1 MKSSAEHIVLGIVIV
16 LLVGTSSVLGWLLW
30 NRAQLEARFEEA
42 HPIAE
47 ALQGELEEE
56 TGAWPPMVGATV
68 TTTADAGA
76 DAGDDA
82 GPEALLPEPL
92 DTPGY
97 IAREGER
104 DGIRYIEVVVGDAQ
118 FDDVLPMIVMIHG
131 RGGRAVIPGG
141 PFLGLS
147 HPVRIIVPQAP
158 EPLGTGFQWLPV
170 YVGQGLVDR
179 LSSTLFQTASRLANV
194 LRALRDER
202 PTIGKVIVSGF
213 SQGALITLALAI
225 HHDDLVGHAFPL
237 ASWMPPPLVPAYRR
251 PDLSYPRIRSMH
263 GTADTTIPLGPT
275 RDLFARLSDMGF
287 DVELVEFEG
296 VQHVIS
302 DDENA
307 VFHHW
312 LEAAVCTTLGDVE
325 CAVEAEMQAAVTRQI
340 ELPDAGLGF
349 PDANND
355 AGDVGYEPDA
365 GTDAGDDAGQDAGE
379 VSDDA
384 GMDAAELVTDDAAA
398 PVI

>member
-1 MKSSAEHIVLGIVIV
+1 MKSAEHIVLGIVTL

-30 NRAQLEARFEEA
+30 SRGQLEARFEED

-56 TGAWPPMVGATV
+56 SGAWPPMVGATV
-68 TTTADAGA
+68 MTDAGA
-76 DAGDDA
+76 DTGEDV

-104 DGIRYIEVVVGDAQ
+104 DGIRYLEVVVGDAQ
-118 FDDVLPMIVMIHG
+118 FDDVLPMLVMIHG
-131 RGGRAVIPGG
+131 RGGRASVPGG
-141 PFLGLS
+141 PFLGLAY
-147 HPVRIIVPQAP
+147 PVRIIVPQAP
-158 EPLGTGFQWLPV
+158 EPLGQGFQWLPV

-194 LRALRDER
+194 LRALREER

-213 SQGALITLALAI
+213 SQGALLTLALAI

-263 GTADTTIPLGPT
+263 GTADMTIPLGPT
-275 RDLFARLSDMGF
+275 RQLFAQLGDMGF

-296 VQHVIS
+296 VEHVIS
-302 DDENA
+302 EEENTI
-307 VFHHW
+307 FHHW
-312 LEAAVCTTLGDVE
+312 LNAAVCMTLGDVE
-325 CAVEAEMQAAVTRQI
+325 CAVEAEMQAAIVRQI

-355 AGDVGYEPDA
+355 AGDVGPIPPDA
-365 GTDAGDDAGQDAGE
+365 GEDAGDDAGEDAGE
-379 VSDDA
+379 DA
-384 GMDAAELVTDDAAA
+384 DPSDAAE

>member
-1 MKSSAEHIVLGIVIV
+1 MKSAEHIVLGVV
-16 LLVGTSSVLGWLLW
+16 TLLLVGTSSVLGWLLW
-30 NRAQLEARFEEA
+30 NRGQLEARFEEA

-56 TGAWPPMVGATV
+56 SGAWPPMVGATV
-68 TTTADAGA
+68 MTDAGA
-76 DAGDDA
+76 DTGEDV

-118 FDDVLPMIVMIHG
+118 FDDVLPMLVMIHG
-131 RGGRAVIPGG
+131 RGGRAMIPGG

-147 HPVRIIVPQAP
+147 YPVRIIVPQAP
-158 EPLGTGFQWLPV
+158 EPLGQGFQWLPV

-179 LSSTLFQTASRLANV
+179 LSSTLFQTASRLASV
-194 LRALRDER
+194 LRALREER

-251 PDLSYPRIRSMH
+251 PDLSYPRVRSMH

-275 RDLFARLSDMGF
+275 RQLFAQLSDMGF

-296 VQHVIS
+296 VEHVIS
-302 DDENA
+302 EDENTL
-307 VFHHW
+307 FHHW
-312 LEAAVCTTLGDVE
+312 LNAAVCTTLGDVE
-325 CAVEAEMQAAVTRQI
+325 CAVEAEMQAAIVRQI
-340 ELPDAGLGF
+340 ELPDAGFGF
-349 PDANND
+349 PDANDD
-355 AGDVGYEPDA
+355 AGDVGPIPPDA
-365 GTDAGDDAGQDAGE
+365 GEDAGDDAGEDAGQDAGE
-379 VSDDA
+379 DA
-384 GMDAAELVTDDAAA
+384 PDLDDAAE

>member
-1 MKSSAEHIVLGIVIV
+1 MKSAEHIVLGMVTL
-16 LLVGTSSVLGWLLW
+16 LLVGTSTGLGWLLW
-30 NRAQLEARFEEA
+30 SRSRIDPRFEEA
-42 HPIAE
+42 HPIATE
-47 ALQGELEEE
+47 LQGELEEE
-56 TGAWPPMVGATV
+56 SGAWPPMVGATV
-68 TTTADAGA
+68 MDDAGA
-76 DAGDDA
+76 DTSEDA

-104 DGIRYIEVVVGDAQ
+104 DGIRYLEVVVGDAQ
-118 FDDVLPMIVMIHG
+118 FDDALPMLVMIHG
-131 RGGRAVIPGG
+131 RGGRAQVPGG

-147 HPVRIIVPQAP
+147 YPVRIIVPQAP
-158 EPLGTGFQWLPV
+158 EPLGQGFQWLPV

-179 LSSTLFQTASRLANV
+179 ISSTLFQTTSRLASV
-194 LRALRDER
+194 LRALREER

-213 SQGALITLALAI
+213 SQGALLTLALAI

-237 ASWMPPPLVPAYRR
+237 ASWMPPPLVPACRR
-251 PDLSYPRIRSMH
+251 PDLTYPRIRSMH
-263 GTADTTIPLGPT
+263 GTADTTIPLAPT
-275 RDLFARLSDMGF
+275 RDLFGRLSGMGF

-312 LEAAVCTTLGDVE
+312 LNAAICTTLGDVE
-325 CAVEAEMQAAVTRQI
+325 CAVESENQAAIVRQI

-349 PDANND
+349 PDANDD
-355 AGDVGYEPDA
+355 AGDVGPVPPDA
-365 GTDAGDDAGQDAGE
+365 GEDAGE
-379 VSDDA
+379 EDA
-384 GMDAAELVTDDAAA
+384 GEDAGEDAPEADMEDA
-398 PVI
+398 GEPVI